1 MPIHA
6 YLIFLQVLYLI
17 RLEKGVMRKLPC
29 VIAALALSA
38 SVATPCLAATDFSF
52 LDGMSKDELREV
64 QKEVLSR
71 LGQTEDV
78 EEVSGTEEATDEKI
92 PVYWNSP
99 IETDDY
105 NFTLTGASWDY
116 DLLPPD
122 TSSVYSYREGTEGK
136 TFLVIRGQ
144 FESTYT
150 EMFRLDDYSKVSF
163 TINDKYEFDGYVFTS
178 GLNGN
183 RIETLSYIDPFE
195 TVNVYLV
202 AQVPDK
208 LLAECKTIECIWSFA
223 KDFTSDSYD
232 FRVGKSNTVGAE
244 YIVSW
249 EI

>member
-1 MPIHA
+1 
-6 YLIFLQVLYLI
+6 
-17 RLEKGVMRKLPC
+17 MRKLPC

-38 SVATPCLAATDFSF
+38 SVATPCLAVTDFSF

-78 EEVSGTEEATDEKI
+78 EKSSEEEEATDEKI

-99 IETDDY
+99 IETEDY
-105 NFTLTGASWDY
+105 NFVLTGASWDY
-116 DLLPPD
+116 DIFPPD
-122 TSSVYSYREGTEGK
+122 TSGAYSYRAGTEGK

-150 EMFRLDDYSKVSF
+150 EMFRLYDYSKVNF
-163 TINDKYEFDGYVFTS
+163 KINDKYEFDGYVCTS
-178 GLNGN
+178 ELSGW
-183 RIETLSYIDPFE
+183 RIEDLSSIDPFE
-195 TVNVYLV
+195 TVNVYLI

-223 KDFTSDSYD
+223 KDFTSNSYD
-232 FRVGKSNTVGAE
+232 FRAGKSNTVGAE
-244 YIVSW
+244 YIISW